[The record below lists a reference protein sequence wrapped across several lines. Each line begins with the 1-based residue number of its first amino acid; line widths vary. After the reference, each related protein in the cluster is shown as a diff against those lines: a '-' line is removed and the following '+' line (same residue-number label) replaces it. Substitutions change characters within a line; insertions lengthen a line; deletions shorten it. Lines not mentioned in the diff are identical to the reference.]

1 MVTAVPNKPV
11 VDCSTDF
18 TALLISFKVI
28 NQTDSAKVEAF
39 YGNSTQIGDTF

>member
-1 MVTAVPNKPV
+1 MVTALPNKLV
-11 VDCSTDF
+11 VDCSEDF
-18 TALLISFKVI
+18 TTLLIGFKVL